1 MKSQIDNLGKV
12 APTFEGAYD
21 ENLEYNKLCCV
32 FDKLTG
38 STYVSRRPV
47 PIGIKLYDTKYWQ
60 PFSIGTNRIPLTETF
75 GTDSFRSMTQNF
87 LTKLWNEQ
95 YEFNKTVEGAVDLAN
110 QAIAAIELLSKDQQ
124 EALKL
129 ALAVVDCT
137 ARIEKVEKQ
146 LNGFSFVL
154 MTEDEH
160 EEAAD
165 NNLIPENQITF
176 TYEKP
181 TDIENPDD
189 YE

>member
-21 ENLEYNKLCCV
+21 ENLEYNRLCCV
-32 FDKLTG
+32 FDSLTG
-38 STYVSRRPV
+38 STYISRRPV
-47 PIGIKLYDTKYWQ
+47 PIGIKIYDTKYWQ
-60 PFSIGTNRIPLTETF
+60 PLSIGTNRIPLTESF

-129 ALAVVDCT
+129 ATAVVDAT
-137 ARIEKVEKQ
+137 KRLTKVEQQ
-146 LNGFSFVL
+146 LNGFAFAI
-154 MTEDEH
+154 MTEDEY
-160 EEAAD
+160 EEAKD
-165 NNLIPENQITF
+165 NSLIPDEQITF
-176 TYEKP
+176 TYEKVEQ
-181 TDIENPDD
+181 DNPDD
-189 YE
+189 DYE

>member
-95 YEFNKTVEGAVDLAN
+95 YEFNKTVEGAVALA
-110 QAIAAIELLSKDQQ
+110 QEAIDAIELLSRDQQ

-129 ALAVVDCT
+129 ATAVVDCT
-137 ARIEKVEKQ
+137 RRLGIVETQ
-146 LNGFSFVL
+146 LNGFSFGL
-154 MTEDEH
+154 MTEDEF
-160 EEAAD
+160 EDANN

-176 TYEKP
+176 TYEKQE
-181 TDIENPDD
+181 INNPDGD

>member
-95 YEFNKTVEGAVDLAN
+95 YKFNDTVKGAVALA
-110 QAIAAIELLSKDQQ
+110 QEAIDAIELLSRDQQ

-129 ALAVVDCT
+129 ATAVVDCT
-137 ARIEKVEKQ
+137 RRLGIVETQ
-146 LNGFSFVL
+146 LNGFSFGL
-154 MTEDEH
+154 MTEDEF
-160 EEAAD
+160 EDANN

-176 TYEKP
+176 TYEKQE
-181 TDIENPDD
+181 INNPDND